1 MNHAITMEL
10 QFFLISILWGAIV
23 LFAYDGF
30 RIIRR
35 IIRHNGFF
43 LAIEDLIFW
52 MIAGLFIFSMIYRE
66 NNGVIRGFS
75 VMGMAIGMVLYH
87 YILSDF
93 LVSFITKIIRALLR
107 PFRFIIKKIKQ
118 LLHFLTSIGKRMV
131 NFLFRR
137 LKKCNKSVRIKL
149 NNRKQ
154 KHNAKKKKRRSKK
167 ALKKKKKAAGKAG
180 QNRQEKQKRNIKQDS
195 AQIKKRVN
203 LEKL

>member
-23 LFAYDGF
+23 LLAYDGF

-137 LKKCNKSVRIKL
+137 LKKCNQSVRIKL

-195 AQIKKRVN
+195 AQVKKRVN

>member
-1 MNHAITMEL
+1 
-10 QFFLISILWGAIV
+10 
-23 LFAYDGF
+23 
-30 RIIRR
+30 IRR

-118 LLHFLTSIGKRMV
+118 L
-131 NFLFRR
+131 
-137 LKKCNKSVRIKL
+137 
-149 NNRKQ
+149 
-154 KHNAKKKKRRSKK
+154 
-167 ALKKKKKAAGKAG
+167 
-180 QNRQEKQKRNIKQDS
+180 
-195 AQIKKRVN
+195 
-203 LEKL
+203 

>member
-23 LFAYDGF
+23 LLAYDGF

-118 LLHFLTSIGKRMV
+118 LLRFLISIGKRMV
-131 NFLFRR
+131 NFLFRG
-137 LKKCNKSVRIKL
+137 LKKCNQSVRITL

-154 KHNAKKKKRRSKK
+154 RRNAKRKKRRSKK

-195 AQIKKRVN
+195 AQVKKRVN

>member
-23 LFAYDGF
+23 LLAYDGF

-118 LLHFLTSIGKRMV
+118 LLRFLTSIGKRMV

-137 LKKCNKSVRIKL
+137 LKKCNQSVRIKL

-195 AQIKKRVN
+195 AQVKKRVN

>member
-23 LFAYDGF
+23 LFAYDCRRLRPGRFLAAYDGF

-107 PFRFIIKKIKQ
+107 PFRFIIKKIKV
-118 LLHFLTSIGKRMV
+118 FI
-131 NFLFRR
+131 
-137 LKKCNKSVRIKL
+137 
-149 NNRKQ
+149 
-154 KHNAKKKKRRSKK
+154 
-167 ALKKKKKAAGKAG
+167 
-180 QNRQEKQKRNIKQDS
+180 
-195 AQIKKRVN
+195 
-203 LEKL
+203 